1 MTVFDDL
8 IADPFAEKRYL
19 AALEPYDPAPG
30 RTTALHVGDHGF
42 ATGPDDDPPNRYFE
56 PRLVSALNFERR
68 MFRGG
73 RLGGR
78 SIPGYGALELNNADG
93 GIDAWAGYAFDGRR
107 VRVWLGGAGFA
118 FADYGLV
125 FDGAAEG
132 IEFDDTV
139 ARIPLRDGRRRF
151 QRPIQASVYAG
162 TGAMEGGDALKGKPK
177 PLVFG
182 RAFAVEPVPVDPARL
197 VYQVHDGPIEDIDAC
212 RDRGLALDRTAS
224 SPEAGEFSVDKAAGT
239 LTLGA
244 APAGT
249 LTADVRGDKAG
260 GAYVETAGAL
270 IRRIAVARG
279 GLADPDDL
287 DAASF
292 AALEAAATAPVGV
305 HVRAETEI
313 QAVFDTLIEAAGGHY
328 GFDRAGRLAVGRLDA
343 PSAAVAARFGAAEN
357 TGPRTRARRAAD
369 LAPADRLPPLPP
381 PAFGRRDGGR
391 GRGGGPGRPRGGVP
405 AGGGGAGGDAHG
417 PPAGGG
423 RPPRH
428 RARAQGRRGG
438 GGVPPARPV
447 RDAPRPA
454 AGAGQDAALRAR
466 TRPERFGLLAPPTGF
481 PPAAPSSS
489 SAWSRTAPS
498 TRSSSTFGADAGPPR
513 LPTQGRT
520 LHGRHADR
528 LSQLR
533 RRRRAVG
540 RALDGRAAAGEPGRA
555 PALAARPP
563 PAPPRRPTRGS
574 RSTSAVRGRSP
585 SSPCCATT

>member
-1 MTVFDDL
+1 MTAFDDL

-42 ATGPDDDPPNRYFE
+42 ATGPADDPPNRYFE

-224 SPEAGEFSVDKAAGT
+224 SPEAGEFSVDKAKGT

-279 GLADPDDL
+279 GLADPDDF

-305 HVRAETEI
+305 HVRTETEI

-343 PSAAVAARFGAAEN
+343 PSAAVAARFGAAEIL
-357 TGPRTRARRAAD
+357 GLERAPAAPPIWRQRIGYRRHHRPLSGGETAGAVAAADRAD
-369 LAPADRLPPLPP
+369 LAEAYRLEEAARAATRTAHLL
-381 PAFGRRDGGR
+381 AEDDRRDT
-391 GRGGGPGRPRGGVP
+391 
-405 AGGGGAGGDAHG
+405 ALALKADAAAEASRLLDLFG
-417 PPAGGG
+417 TRRDLLRVRVKTQPFALELGQSVSVSW
-423 RPPRH
+423 PRH
-428 RARAQGRRGG
+428 
-438 GGVPPARPV
+438 
-447 RDAPRPA
+447 
-454 AGAGQDAALRAR
+454 
-466 TRPERFGLLAPPTGF
+466 GL
-481 PPAAPSSS
+481 
-489 SAWSRTAPS
+489 SA
-498 TRSSSTFGADAGPPR
+498 
-513 LPTQGRT
+513 
-520 LHGRHADR
+520 
-528 LSQLR
+528 
-533 RRRRAVG
+533 G
-540 RALDGRAAAGEPGRA
+540 RAFVVVGMVED
-555 PALAARPP
+555 
-563 PAPPRRPTRGS
+563 
-574 RSTSAVRGRSP
+574 SAVNEVVLDLWG
-585 SSPCCATT
+585 